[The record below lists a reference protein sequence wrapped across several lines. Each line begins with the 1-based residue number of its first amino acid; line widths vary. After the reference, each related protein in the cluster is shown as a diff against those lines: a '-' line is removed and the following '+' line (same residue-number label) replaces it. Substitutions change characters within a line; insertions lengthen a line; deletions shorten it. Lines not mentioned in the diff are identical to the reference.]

1 MKITLNQ
8 SDIADRL
15 KADKYAGW
23 SYKGANV
30 LAEWLDENLDLDE
43 EFDAVAIRCDYT
55 EYESASG
62 AATDFG
68 WEYEE
73 EDEDSKNQLAFEW
86 LESRT
91 LVLEIEPREESYHSG
106 GGVIVRTDF

>member
-1 MKITLNQ
+1 MRITLNQ
-8 SDIADRL
+8 SDIADYL

-23 SYKGANV
+23 SYKGAKA
-30 LAEWLDENLDLDE
+30 LAEYLDENHDLEE
-43 EFDAVAIRCDYT
+43 EFDATAIRCEFA
-55 EYESASG
+55 EYSSASG

-73 EDEDSKNQLAFEW
+73 EDEEAKDQLAYEW

-91 LVLEIEPREESYHSG
+91 LVLEIEPRDASFHSG
-106 GGVIVRTDF
+106 GGVIIRTDF